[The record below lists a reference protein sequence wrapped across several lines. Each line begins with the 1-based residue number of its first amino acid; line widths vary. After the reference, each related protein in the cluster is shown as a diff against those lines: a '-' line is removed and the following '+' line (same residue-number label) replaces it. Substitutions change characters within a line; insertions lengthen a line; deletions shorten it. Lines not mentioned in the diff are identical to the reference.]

1 MKTMKRY
8 LLLAFAVGV
17 VRARLI
23 GDTHGEVRPSRMSGD
38 GWIPEMDG
46 SSALHADKEMSSTVG
61 AASYGREGAIS
72 EARSLGSSLGL
83 LAKNTEEKVER
94 LISAAPRGFRVI
106 LIMAVIIATLLLLF
120 FFGGKMLGEALEK
133 GIETCDRSLL
143 GTEVEIGD
151 IICHPFS
158 GLIEIKH
165 CTVKNPTQDA
175 KGAPIKFESEYV
187 FHASTIKVDL
197 DMWSI
202 IKSFG
207 KIIEV
212 ECLEVKKLDA
222 IVEYTGYFSGTSN
235 VQTILDHLE
244 GGTPSEKKKK
254 MLEEAEAAKSNV
266 ESSRLLAV
274 EAAEAKKP
282 EDKKAARQVLIHKLK
297 LKDIGA
303 KCQTKLL
310 GARVAVGDMDYQ
322 EFSEET
328 KTCAVDDIICVLL
341 KSLAKTLVA
350 NMAGKGWADKF
361 L

>member
-38 GWIPEMDG
+38 GWIPEMAQ

-61 AASYGREGAIS
+61 AASYRREGAIS
-72 EARSLGSSLGL
+72 EAKSLGSSLGL
-83 LAKNTEEKVER
+83 LAKKTEEKVER

-106 LIMAVIIATLLLLF
+106 LILAVIIATLVLLF

-175 KGAPIKFESEYV
+175 KGAPIKFESEYI

-212 ECLEVKKLDA
+212 ECFEVKKLDA

-254 MLEEAEAAKSNV
+254 MAEEAEAAK
-266 ESSRLLAV
+266 AK
-274 EAAEAKKP
+274 EAAALEAAAAKKP

-322 EFSEET
+322 EFSDET